1 MDENCRNLGL
11 SFPQLEALCYI
22 REHALGS
29 RKTARSVLADI
40 LARTCTQQMLL
51 DEMLRILRERG
62 QVVLHFHPDRFAAAG
77 KTVAAALLEE
87 GCYQSQFVT
96 GISNG
101 SRSAF
106 AGGSRDRWEARL
118 FGGAYQLPGV
128 SAAQRPKYGALDLL
142 RHADGP
148 APRFGSCYLVL
159 HAAVSRR
166 CTFTYGDSHLDPE
179 HAGTIDRL
187 DAVMAAL
194 LLAVETEGEVLG
206 AQDLTVS
213 GFLARIA
220 HTLAGARADPSTG
233 QLGRSLDDYI
243 EAQVHGPIDLK
254 TDVELLVADPAFR
267 DTLIGEYLAA
277 ICSVYPIRL
286 KWHPGFILAAA
297 AVPADFRGP
306 AMPLLAQRIADRGML
321 DAAVIGRA
329 AASLHRQPELWHDW
343 ASYDETL
350 QHLKQLWHVL
360 VYCGTSAGAPG

>member
-1 MDENCRNLGL
+1 MNVDRSYSISILTGL
-11 SFPQLEALCYI
+11 
-22 REHALGS
+22 
-29 RKTARSVLADI
+29 
-40 LARTCTQQMLL
+40 
-51 DEMLRILRERG
+51 LRR
-62 QVVLHFHPDRFAAAG
+62 AT
-77 KTVAAALLEE
+77 TVAAALLEE

-96 GISNG
+96 RISNG
-101 SRSAF
+101 SRSAY

-128 SAAQRPKYGALDLL
+128 SAAQRPNMARWTCCATRTARRRAL
-142 RHADGP
+142 
-148 APRFGSCYLVL
+148 APVIFVL